1 MKDRDPRPLGRDS
14 KSGTELFIRSLTNLF
29 SVKNGEVAR
38 LLREMGDLLELQ
50 GENGFKVVAY
60 RRAARSVESMKTD
73 LEEVSRGGG
82 LESIPGVGKAIAA
95 KIDEYLKTG
104 KIESRERLFRE
115 TPPGMAQLLSISGL
129 GPKTVSMLHQK
140 LGVSTV
146 AELEAAA
153 REHRIRR
160 LPRMGPTSEK
170 NILRSIERWKKRS
183 ERIPLGVALPIAEEI
198 LGSLQK
204 VAGIENL
211 TLAGSLRRGAET
223 VGDVDILATS
233 SSPEAAIRAFVEL
246 PRVEEVL
253 MKGPTKASVIID
265 ETVQVDLRIVDHRSF
280 GTVIQYFT
288 GSKEHNV
295 KLRQV
300 ALSKGYSLSEYS
312 LTRLADGEELFF
324 DGEEDLY
331 NHLGMGWIP
340 PEIREDRG
348 EVEAALARRLP
359 RLVEVSDIRGD
370 LHVHTDWSDG
380 LHTMEEMVSTARAL
394 GYEYLAFSDHS
405 HGLAIA
411 NGLAAERLVEKME
424 LVAGLNDKVEGFSI
438 LMGTEVEIRA
448 DGRLDYPDEILEG
461 CDVVVASVHSG
472 YNQREREMT
481 NRIISAME
489 SEHVDIIGH
498 PTGRKIGEREAYE
511 VDLERVLEA
520 AARTGTAMEIN
531 AHPSRL
537 DLNDRW
543 SRRAKEL
550 GVKLAINTD
559 AHSTCGLSAME
570 YGVKTAR
577 RGWLEK
583 GDVLNAL
590 GLRELL
596 SHLGRG

>member
-1 MKDRDPRPLGRDS
+1 
-14 KSGTELFIRSLTNLF
+14 
-29 SVKNGEVAR
+29 VKNDEVAR

-73 LEEVSRGGG
+73 LEEVSRRGD

-95 KIDEYLKTG
+95 NIDEYLRTG

-115 TPPGMAQLLSISGL
+115 TPPGMAELLSISGL

-146 AELEAAA
+146 SELEAAA
-153 REHRIRR
+153 KEHRVRR

-183 ERIPLGVALPIAEEI
+183 DRIPLGVALPIAEEI
-198 LGSLQK
+198 LRSLQK

-211 TLAGSLRRGAET
+211 TLAGSLRRGMET

-233 SSPEAAIRAFVEL
+233 SSPQAAIRAFVEL

-253 MKGPTKASVIID
+253 MKGPTKASVIVD

-295 KLRQV
+295 KLRSV

-312 LTRLADGEELFF
+312 LTRLADGTDLFF
-324 DGEEDLY
+324 DREEDLY
-331 NHLGMGWIP
+331 RHLGMEWIP
-340 PEIREDRG
+340 PEIREDGG
-348 EVEAALARRLP
+348 EVEAALSRKLP

-380 LHTMEEMVSTARAL
+380 LHTMEEMVLAAQGL
-394 GYEYLAFSDHS
+394 GYEYLAFCDHS

-411 NGLAAERLVEKME
+411 NGLAAERLFEKME
-424 LVAGLNDKVEGFSI
+424 LIAGLNDKVEGFSI
-438 LMGTEVEIRA
+438 LVGTEVEIRA
-448 DGRLDYPDEILEG
+448 DGRLDYPDGILEE

-537 DLNDRW
+537 DLNARW

-577 RGWLEK
+577 RGWLER
-583 GDVLNAL
+583 GDVLNTL

>member
-60 RRAARSVESMKTD
+60 RKAARSVESMKTD

-596 SHLGRG
+596 SHLSRG

>member
-1 MKDRDPRPLGRDS
+1 M
-14 KSGTELFIRSLTNLF
+14 TNLF

-60 RRAARSVESMKTD
+60 RKAARSVESMKTD

-511 VDLERVLEA
+511 VDLGRVLEA

-570 YGVKTAR
+570 YGIKTAR

>member
-1 MKDRDPRPLGRDS
+1 M
-14 KSGTELFIRSLTNLF
+14 TNLF

-253 MKGPTKASVIID
+253 MKGPTKASVIVD

-596 SHLGRG
+596 SHLSRG